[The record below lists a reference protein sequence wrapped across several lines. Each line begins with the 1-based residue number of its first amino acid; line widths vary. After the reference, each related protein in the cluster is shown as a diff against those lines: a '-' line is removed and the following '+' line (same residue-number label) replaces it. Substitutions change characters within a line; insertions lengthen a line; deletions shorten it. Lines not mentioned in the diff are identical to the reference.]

1 MNDSPGWASPGSPS
15 PSEGRGEGSQAPAD
29 APDAAPNWSENQ
41 PPPAQWSS
49 PAAAGPGGQVPPPA
63 PVPGGWGG
71 GPYGGWGPPP
81 APKPG
86 IIPLRP
92 LGVGEILDGSVSTL
106 RTHWRTV
113 LGITVT
119 VSVLLQLAQILVDR
133 YLLGRPPQV
142 NPDASPSEQVDQI
155 IETLQ
160 FSAVSLVPLT
170 LLGLVGTFFTTA
182 LLTFVVSRSVLGKP
196 VTFSEVWSDARP
208 RFLPLLG
215 LTLLLPAIAMAVMTV
230 GVVPGVVLG
239 SAGGALLVMVG
250 GAAGFAVMLWLI
262 IRFSLSHSVLMLERQ
277 GVMASLR
284 RSARLVSGSW
294 WRIFGIHALTWLLTM
309 LIALVISVPF
319 AIIAVMV
326 DGGSPASAFS
336 GGTPDFG
343 WPFLII
349 SGIGSVIT
357 YAIMYP
363 ISAGVTVL
371 LYVDQR
377 IRREGLD
384 LELARAANVTGY
396 GPTAP
401 GGDTVP
407 GS

>member
-15 PSEGRGEGSQAPAD
+15 PSEGRGEGVQAPAD
-29 APDAAPNWSENQ
+29 APDLAPNWSEKQ
-41 PPPAQWSS
+41 PPPGQWSS
-49 PAAAGPGGQVPPPA
+49 SAAGGPDGQVPPPA
-63 PVPGGWGG
+63 PGPGARGG
-71 GPYGGWGPPP
+71 GPYGGWGPPA

-106 RTHWRTV
+106 RTHWRTI

-119 VSVLLQLAQILVDR
+119 VSVLLQLAQILIDR
-133 YLLGRPPQV
+133 YLLGKAPAIS
-142 NPDASPSEQVDQI
+142 PDASPSEQVDQA
-155 IETLQ
+155 IESLQ
-160 FSAVSLVPLT
+160 FSTVSLIPLT
-170 LLGLVGTFFTTA
+170 LIGLVGTFFTTA

-196 VTFSEVWSDARP
+196 VTFSDVWRDARP

-215 LTLLLPAIAMAVMTV
+215 LTLLLPVIALAVMTV
-230 GVVPGVVLG
+230 GVLPGVLLG
-239 SAGGALLVMVG
+239 SVG
-250 GAAGFAVMLWLI
+250 GAVLVLLGGAAAFAGMMWLI
-262 IRFSLSHSVLMLERQ
+262 IRFSLSYSVLMLERQ
-277 GVMASLR
+277 GVLASLR
-284 RSARLVSGSW
+284 RSARLVRGSW

-309 LIALVISVPF
+309 LVALVISLPF
-319 AIIAVMV
+319 TLLAFMV
-326 DGGSPASAFS
+326 DGDGLTSAFS
-336 GGTPDFG
+336 GGTPEFG

-363 ISAGVTVL
+363 VSAGVTVL

-384 LELARAANVTGY
+384 LELARAAAVTGH
-396 GPTAP
+396 GPAAP
-401 GGDTVP
+401 GGDAVP
-407 GS
+407 RS